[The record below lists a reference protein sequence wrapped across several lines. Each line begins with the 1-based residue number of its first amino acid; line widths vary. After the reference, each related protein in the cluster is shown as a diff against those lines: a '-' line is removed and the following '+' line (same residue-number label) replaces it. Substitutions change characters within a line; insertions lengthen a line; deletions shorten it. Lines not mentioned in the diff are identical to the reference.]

1 MCYYCDT
8 SSILVAQNTCAPCY
22 HFVLPN
28 PVPTVSSCTAFHPFN
43 KVYFTKLPVCL
54 SCFCLPTLTTPHYY
68 PHNANPHSITFL
80 HNNPYINIQPTA
92 TTSNHFPFLSPTM
105 QLLCWQLLC
114 HFPTATPAGQ
124 PTQQQLTQTTQTTFP
139 HKTPHQL
146 QHHHS
151 FLLAAVCTCTTMT
164 QTPLHPCAS
173 CYHPVLFPSTQCL
186 HTHTNCKN
194 TLTNMSFNNSNYPL
208 PPSRQLL
215 HCSACHTFTNT
226 HISIHPYHFL
236 TLLQ

>member
-1 MCYYCDT
+1 MCSMLPFLSYPTLCPL
-8 SSILVAQNTCAPCY
+8 SP
-22 HFVLPN
+22 HVLP
-28 PVPTVSSCTAFHPFN
+28 
-43 KVYFTKLPVCL
+43 FTHSIKYTLPNYLCVCL
-54 SCFCLPTLTTPHYY
+54 ASACPHSQHHTTHYY

-139 HKTPHQL
+139 HTTPHQL

>member
-1 MCYYCDT
+1 MLHATLLSYLTLCPLSPT
-8 SSILVAQNTCAPCY
+8 APHLLPFTHSIKYT
-22 HFVLPN
+22 LPN
-28 PVPTVSSCTAFHPFN
+28 YLC
-43 KVYFTKLPVCL
+43 VCL
-54 SCFCLPTLTTPHYY
+54 ASACPHSQHHTTHYY

-139 HKTPHQL
+139 HTTPHQL

-151 FLLAAVCTCTTMT
+151 FLLDAVCTCTTMT

-173 CYHPVLFPSTQCL
+173 CYHSVLFPSTQCL

-194 TLTNMSFNNSNYPL
+194 TLTNMSFNNSNTPNYPL

-236 TLLQ
+236 TLLK